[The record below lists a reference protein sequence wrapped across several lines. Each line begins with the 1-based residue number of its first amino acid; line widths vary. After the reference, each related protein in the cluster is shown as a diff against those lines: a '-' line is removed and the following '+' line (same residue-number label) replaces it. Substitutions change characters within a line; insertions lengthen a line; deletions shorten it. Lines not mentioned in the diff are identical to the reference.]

1 MKSLMTLCLSVGL
14 LGACAGSDIPEVT
27 DWEPQIRAANDALL
41 NQGDLDIVPQ
51 FFAESY
57 VAHVLEGDVQGREG
71 IAGFVAALRDAFPD
85 LRVEIEVLA
94 TEGDRVAWLRTA
106 RGTHE
111 GDFMGVPA
119 TGRSIVWQDMIVTR
133 YVDGL
138 IAEEWGVSGLGE
150 SLLQP

>member
-1 MKSLMTLCLSVGL
+1 MKRLMTLCLSVGL
-14 LGACAGSDIPEVT
+14 LGACAGSDIQEVT

-41 NQGDLDIVPQ
+41 NRGDLDMVPQ
-51 FFAESY
+51 LFAESY

-71 IAGFVAALRDAFPD
+71 IAEFVAALRDAFPD

-119 TGRSIVWQDMIVTR
+119 TGQSIVWQDMIVTR

-138 IAEEWGVSGLGE
+138 IAEEWAVSGLGG
-150 SLLQP
+150 SLRQP

>member
-1 MKSLMTLCLSVGL
+1 MKPLMTLCLSVGL
-14 LGACAGSDIPEVT
+14 LGACAGSEMQKVT

-41 NQGDLDIVPQ
+41 NQGDLDMVQQ
-51 FFAESY
+51 FFSESY
-57 VAHVLEGDVQGREG
+57 VAHVLEGDLQGREG
-71 IAGFVAALRDAFPD
+71 IVEFITALRVAFPD

-119 TGRSIVWQDMIVTR
+119 TGRSIVWRDMIVTR

-138 IAEEWGVSGLGE
+138 IAEEWAVSGLAGR
-150 SLLQP
+150 LR